1 MTPGSSSLSKIVIL
15 GPLALML
22 ALTAGCT
29 GSDDAPRTVSPR
41 TSTPTSAPAP
51 APTTVPA
58 LSAPTAAPNEV
69 DIPVEHDAD
78 YGEAAAVFG
87 EERIRLALLDDARIA
102 RLALADCRRWRT
114 GEVDPELATLVS
126 PELLDRALGE
136 LRPAGQPLSLLS
148 NLPADDGNGHNLAAA
163 VRKGCDGSSPMKYE
177 TGLFEPAVTVDRT
190 GTQPRLRVVASF
202 AMNVRFGDE
211 VVGAAQ
217 DWTFTSTPT
226 VSGWQLT
233 DAATTTNVNW
243 FPGLQE

>member
-1 MTPGSSSLSKIVIL
+1 
-15 GPLALML
+15 
-22 ALTAGCT
+22 
-29 GSDDAPRTVSPR
+29 
-41 TSTPTSAPAP
+41 
-51 APTTVPA
+51 VPA
-58 LSAPTAAPNEV
+58 LSAPTAAPAEV
-69 DIPVEHDAD
+69 DIPVEHDAG
-78 YGEAAAVFG
+78 YAEAAAVFG

-114 GEVDPELATLVS
+114 GEVDPDLATLVS
-126 PELLDRALGE
+126 PELLARALGE
-136 LRPAGQPLSLLS
+136 LKRPSGQPPSLLS
-148 NLPADDGNGHNLAAA
+148 NLPADDGNGHNEAAA

-190 GTQPRLRVVASF
+190 GTHPRLRVVASF

-233 DAATTTNVNW
+233 DAVTEANVNW
-243 FPGLQE
+243 FPGLPE